1 MKPRA
6 TFLFLIS
13 VFSLLLAGALY
24 FPENG
29 ILLGNNLRLQFITKN
44 DLFSGMGNGYANI
57 NPLLNHQQY
66 LSDSV
71 LTVLAQNDETGL
83 KVRGASSDSLL
94 KSITRIEYP
103 DNDSSVLYPF
113 FESLMNVR
121 QTGNLIRIM
130 HYGDS
135 QIEDDRIT
143 SLLRNK
149 LQNRFGGSGAGLVP
163 VTQPYPYAF
172 SMRQSNSANWTRFAG
187 FGRRDT
193 TIKHRRYGALASFCS
208 YHSSVN
214 SSMPDTVGAWVRFRS
229 ASTSYTNTRSFYQ
242 CRVFYSQN
250 KQPFLNEIYQDGKRV
265 DAEIFPSAK
274 RLKVI
279 RWNLD
284 IPARDLTL
292 TFKGKSSPEIYG
304 IALDGRSGVAVDNI
318 PMRGCSGLFF
328 TSLDEQLM
336 RDMYRELNVKLFIL
350 QFGGN
355 FVPAGLPNFDGYE
368 RWFEKQLRLIRKLC
382 PDAAILVMGVADMSE
397 KDKTRYITNPNVIKV
412 RDALRTAAFRN
423 GAAFWDT
430 YEAMGGQNSM
440 PSWVFADPPLAS
452 ADFVHFNLR
461 GARTIGGMF
470 YNAFILDYNRYENQ
484 VMLLRKN
491 DMNASFPTADISF

>member
-1 MKPRA
+1 MKPQA

-13 VFSLLLAGALY
+13 VFTLLLAGALF

-29 ILLGNNLRLQFITKN
+29 ILLGNNFRIRFISKN
-44 DLFSGMGNGYANI
+44 DLVAGTPTRYADI

-71 LTVLAQNDETGL
+71 LTVLARDNESAT
-83 KVRGASSDSLL
+83 KIRGASSDSLL

-103 DNDSSVLYPF
+103 GNDSTVLYSF
-113 FESLMNVR
+113 FESLMKAKQSGR
-121 QTGNLIRIM
+121 LIRIM

-163 VTQPYPYAF
+163 VAQPYPYFF
-172 SMRQSNSANWTRFAG
+172 SMRQSNSANWKHFAG

-193 TIKHRRYGALASFCS
+193 TVNHRRYGALASYCS
-208 YHSSVN
+208 YKPTGNASS
-214 SSMPDTVGAWVRFRS
+214 PDTAGAWVRFRT
-229 ASTSYTNTRSFYQ
+229 APTSYANTRSFYQ
-242 CRVFYSQN
+242 CRVFYGQN
-250 KQPFLNEIYQDGKRV
+250 REPFLNEIYQDGKRV
-265 DAEIFPSAK
+265 DAEFFPSAK
-274 RLKVI
+274 RLRVI
-279 RWNLD
+279 RWNFDTPAKD
-284 IPARDLTL
+284 ITL
-292 TFKGKSSPEIYG
+292 TFKGQSGPEIYG

-355 FVPAGLPNFDGYE
+355 FVPAGLTNYAGYE
-368 RWFEKQLRLIRKLC
+368 RWFENQLKRIRKLC
-382 PDAAILVMGVADMSE
+382 PDAAILVMGVADMSQ
-397 KDKTRYITNPNVIKV
+397 KDKTRYVTNPNVLKV
-412 RDALRTAAFRN
+412 RDALRQAAFRN

-430 YEAMGGQNSM
+430 YAAMGGQNSM

-452 ADFVHFNLR
+452 ADFVHFNIR
-461 GARTIGGMF
+461 GAKTIGGMF
-470 YNAFILDYNRYENQ
+470 YNAFILDYNRYENE

-491 DMNASFPTADISF
+491 DINATSPTADISF

>member
-6 TFLFLIS
+6 TLLFLIS

-29 ILLGNNLRLQFITKN
+29 IVLGRNIHLQFISKK
-44 DLFSGMGNGYANI
+44 DLLSGTGTLYANI
-57 NPLLNHQQY
+57 SPILKQQQV

-71 LTVLAQNDETGL
+71 LTVLAQNTETEF
-83 KVRGASSDSLL
+83 KIKGASTDSLL

-103 DNDSSVLYPF
+103 DNDSTVLYPF
-113 FESLMNVR
+113 FELLMNV
-121 QTGNLIRIM
+121 QHSGNLIRIM

-143 SLLRNK
+143 SLLRNR
-149 LQNRFGGSGAGLVP
+149 LQTRFGGTGAGLMP
-163 VTQPYPYAF
+163 VSQPYPYNF
-172 SMRQSNSANWTRFAG
+172 SMRQTNSDNWNRFAG
-187 FGRRDT
+187 FGSRDT
-193 TIKHRRYGALASFCS
+193 TIKHRRYGALASYCIYQS
-208 YHSSVN
+208 PGN
-214 SSMPDTVGAWVRFRS
+214 GSMPDTAGAWVRFRS
-229 ASTSYTNTRSFYQ
+229 APTSYANTRTFNQ

-250 KQPFLNEIYQDGKRV
+250 RAPFLNEIYQDGKRV
-265 DAEIFPSAK
+265 DAEFFPSAK
-274 RLKVI
+274 RLRVI

-284 IPARDLTL
+284 RPARDIKL
-292 TFKGKSSPEIYG
+292 TFKGQSSPEIYG
-304 IALDGRSGVAVDNI
+304 IALDGMSGVAVDNV

-355 FVPAGLPNFDGYE
+355 FVPAGLPNYAGYE
-368 RWFEKQLRLIRKLC
+368 RWFEKQLKQIRKLC
-382 PDAAILVMGVADMSE
+382 PDAAILVMGVADMSQ
-397 KDKTRYITNPNVIKV
+397 KDKTRFITNPNVLKV

-430 YEAMGGQNSM
+430 YEAMGGENSM

-452 ADFVHFNLR
+452 GDFVHFNLR

-491 DMNASFPTADISF
+491 EMNAGFPTADISF

>member
-1 MKPRA
+1 MKPQGIL
-6 TFLFLIS
+6 LFLVS
-13 VFSLLLAGALY
+13 VFTLLLAGALY

-29 ILLGNNLRLQFITKN
+29 ILLGNSLQLQFISKK
-44 DLFSGMGNGYANI
+44 DLLSGVGTGYANI
-57 NPLLNHQQY
+57 NPLLRHQQY
-66 LSDSV
+66 FSDSV
-71 LTVLAQNDETGL
+71 LTVLARNDEGGL
-83 KVRGASSDSLL
+83 NVPGASSDSLL

-103 DNDSSVLYPF
+103 DNDSTVLYSF
-113 FESLMNVR
+113 FESLMNSK
-121 QTGNLIRIM
+121 QTGHLIRIM

-149 LQNRFGGSGAGLVP
+149 LQSRFGGSGAGLVP

-172 SMRQSNSANWTRFAG
+172 SMRQSNSSNWKRFAG

-208 YHSSVN
+208 YRSTGNASG
-214 SSMPDTVGAWVRFRS
+214 PDTVGAWVRFRS
-229 ASTSYTNTRSFYQ
+229 APTSYANTRSFNQ
-242 CRVFYSQN
+242 CRVFFSQN
-250 KQPFLNEIYQDGKRV
+250 REPFMNEIYQDGKRV

-279 RWNLD
+279 HWNLD
-284 IPARDLTL
+284 TPAKDITL
-292 TFKGKSSPEIYG
+292 MFKGESSPEVYG
-304 IALDGRSGVAVDNI
+304 VALDGMSGVAVDNI

-355 FVPAGLPNFDGYE
+355 FVPAGLPNFEGYE
-368 RWFEKQLRLIRKLC
+368 RWFEKQLKLIRKLC
-382 PDAAILVMGVADMSE
+382 PEAAILVMGVADMSQ
-397 KDKTRYITNPNVIKV
+397 KDKTRYVTNPNVLKV
-412 RDALRTAAFRN
+412 RDALRTAAFHNR
-423 GAAFWDT
+423 AAFWDT

-452 ADFVHFNLR
+452 GDFVHFNLR

>member
-1 MKPRA
+1 MKPQGIL
-6 TFLFLIS
+6 LFLIS
-13 VFSLLLAGALY
+13 VFSLLLAGALF

-29 ILLGNNLRLQFITKN
+29 ISLGKNIRLQFISKK
-44 DLFSGMGNGYANI
+44 DLFTGTSTGYANI
-57 NPLLNHQQY
+57 NPILNHQQY

-71 LTVLAQNDETGL
+71 LAVLAQGKDAGL
-83 KVRGASSDSLL
+83 KVRGTSSDSLL
-94 KSITRIEYP
+94 KIITRIEYP
-103 DNDSSVLYPF
+103 DNDSTVLYSF
-113 FESLMNVR
+113 FESLMKAKQSGR
-121 QTGNLIRIM
+121 LIRIM

-149 LQNRFGGSGAGLVP
+149 LQSRFGGSGAGLVP

-172 SMRQSNSANWTRFAG
+172 SMRQSNSANWNHFAG

-193 TIKHRRYGALASFCS
+193 TINHRRYGALASYCS
-208 YHSSVN
+208 YRSSGNASV
-214 SSMPDTVGAWVRFRS
+214 PDTLGAWVRFRS
-229 ASTSYTNTRSFYQ
+229 APTSYANTRSFYQ

-250 KQPFLNEIYQDGKRV
+250 REPFLSEIYRDGKRM

-274 RLKVI
+274 RLRVI

-284 IPARDLTL
+284 TPAKDITL
-292 TFKGKSSPEIYG
+292 MFKGQSSPEIYG
-304 IALDGRSGVAVDNI
+304 VALDGRSGVAVDNI

-328 TSLDEQLM
+328 TTLDEQLM
-336 RDMYRELNVKLFIL
+336 REMYRELNVKLFIL

-355 FVPAGLPNFDGYE
+355 FVPAGLPNYDGYE

-382 PDAAILVMGVADMSE
+382 PDAAILVMGVADMSQ
-397 KDKTRYITNPNVIKV
+397 KDKTRYITNPDVLKV
-412 RDALRTAAFRN
+412 RDALRTAAFKNR
-423 GAAFWDT
+423 AAFWDT

-452 ADFVHFNLR
+452 ADFVHFNIR
-461 GARTIGGMF
+461 GAKTIGGLF

-491 DMNASFPTADISF
+491 DIDATSPTADISF